1 MQHIFSKMH
10 KFILKYRL
18 PISVNP
24 TRISRMC
31 MRKDVVIMYV
41 KQHDRARCYT
51 LFWGKNYDLSL
62 LLTLQ
67 DENPKSK
74 IRVYRKQYIRV
85 SLNPCKPFV
94 HALLGIMICSR
105 WLLFLSNV
113 HICQPLQSSRVVIK
127 CTCFRKNAIYCH
139 RTHNVHANFSL
150 EASKVVGMLSQI
162 KSVGKNW

>member
-1 MQHIFSKMH
+1 MQKDDIEMH
-10 KFILKYRL
+10 
-18 PISVNP
+18 
-24 TRISRMC
+24 
-31 MRKDVVIMYV
+31 V
-41 KQHDRARCYT
+41 KQHDRGCCYT
-51 LFWGKNYDLSL
+51 LFWGKNCVVSL

-67 DENPKSK
+67 DEILKSK
-74 IRVYRKQYIRV
+74 IRVYRKRYIRV
-85 SLNPCKPFV
+85 SLNPCKPFA

-113 HICQPLQSSRVVIK
+113 HICQPLQSSRVVFK

-139 RTHNVHANFSL
+139 HTHNVHANFSL

>member
-1 MQHIFSKMH
+1 MWYRNCNTVHILLVAAPYNWLLQFTTAGRPKKIGGRGICNIFSKMH

-31 MRKDVVIMYV
+31 MRKDVVKMYV

-67 DENPKSK
+67 DENPKSR

-85 SLNPCKPFV
+85 SLNPCKPFA

-113 HICQPLQSSRVVIK
+113 HIC
-127 CTCFRKNAIYCH
+127 
-139 RTHNVHANFSL
+139 
-150 EASKVVGMLSQI
+150 
-162 KSVGKNW
+162 